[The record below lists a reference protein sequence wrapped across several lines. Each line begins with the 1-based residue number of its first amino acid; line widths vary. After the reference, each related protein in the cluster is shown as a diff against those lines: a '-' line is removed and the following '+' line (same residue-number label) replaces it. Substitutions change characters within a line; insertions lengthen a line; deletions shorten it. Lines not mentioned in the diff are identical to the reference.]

1 VGLKNDVY
9 RHLLMTGDTPIRP
22 FGYACIRL
30 YRKLASWGIP
40 GVQRVT
46 PVADYAPWATDQE
59 FVQTYG
65 VIKPY
70 TLVDIYRCYELWS
83 LVAQSAKLEGSILE
97 VGVWRGGSGALIATK
112 AALCGITEKVYLC
125 DTFTGVVKATAQD
138 SKYRGGEHADTPMQ
152 VVEELLYKRLQLKN
166 AEILQGVF
174 PDDTG
179 PLVENKRF
187 CLCHVD
193 VDVYQ
198 SAKDITAWIWDK
210 MVIGGI
216 MVYDDYG
223 SYECVGVTRW
233 VEEQRPR
240 RDRVIVHNLN
250 GHAVIIKIK

>member
-1 VGLKNDVY
+1 MGLKTNVY
-9 RHLLMTGDTPIRP
+9 RQLIMTGDTPIRP
-22 FGYACIRL
+22 LGYECVRL
-30 YRKLASWGIP
+30 YRKLVSLGSP
-40 GVQRVT
+40 GYQRVT

-59 FVQTYG
+59 FVEAYG

-97 VGVWRGGSGALIATK
+97 VGVWRGGTGALIASK

-125 DTFTGVVKATAQD
+125 DTFTGVVKVTAQD
-138 SKYRGGEHADTPMQ
+138 SSYHGGEHADTSMQ
-152 VVEELLYKRLQLKN
+152 VAEELLYKRLQLKN
-166 AEILQGVF
+166 VEILQGVF
-174 PDDTG
+174 PENTG
-179 PLVENKRF
+179 PLVENERFRF
-187 CLCHVD
+187 CHID

-210 MVIGGI
+210 MAIGGI

-223 SYECVGVTRW
+223 MFECDGVTRC
-233 VEEQRPR
+233 VQEQQSS
-240 RDRVIVHNLN
+240 RDRLIVHNLN